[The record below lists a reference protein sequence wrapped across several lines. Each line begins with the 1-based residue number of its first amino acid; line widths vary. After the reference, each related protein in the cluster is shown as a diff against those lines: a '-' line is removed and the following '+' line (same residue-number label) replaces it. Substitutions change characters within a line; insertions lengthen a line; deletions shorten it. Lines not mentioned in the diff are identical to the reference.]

1 MYDVRHLFRK
11 LAERDRT
18 AEERVRLSVLRELL
32 THTVSFAA
40 FFRAAQA
47 VEFAP
52 LQPDRETSIAMLMA
66 FRIQQLL
73 APNASREELAT
84 LRQTTREQIE
94 EGARGYAEMI
104 INSGFGRLKDGIEF
118 PSPLKKDG

>member
-52 LQPDRETSIAMLMA
+52 LQPDRETSIAILMA

-73 APNASREELAT
+73 APT
-84 LRQTTREQIE
+84 P
-94 EGARGYAEMI
+94 RGK
-104 INSGFGRLKDGIEF
+104 NSPRCGRLLESK
-118 PSPLKKDG
+118 LKREHEDMLR